1 MEALDVIDFVT
12 LAQECAPTVH
22 PSTLQAVVRTES
34 SFNPYAIGVVG
45 GHLER
50 QPRNLAEAVATAR
63 ALDAQ
68 GINFSMG
75 LGQVNKSNLAKYGLN
90 YETAFDMCRN
100 MQAGGAI
107 LTACYDRAARKMGQG
122 GAALKAA
129 ISCYYSG
136 NFTTGLKRD
145 FGGTSYVQRVAAS
158 ALSVDYVPA
167 IRAVMDVMSTAKQ
180 TRDAV
185 ADSTSTDISR
195 RSAKPVSQTKNP
207 PASRPT
213 QEREQPASDDSGWDA
228 FGDFRR

>member
-1 MEALDVIDFVT
+1 MIDFPM

-45 GHLER
+45 FHLER
-50 QPRNLAEAVATAR
+50 QPRNLAEAVATAK

-75 LGQVNKSNLAKYGLN
+75 LGQVNKANLAKYGLT
-90 YETAFDMCRN
+90 YETAFDMCSN
-100 MQAGGAI
+100 LHAGGAI
-107 LTACYDRAARKMGQG
+107 LTACYDRAAKKMGQG

-136 NFTTGLKRD
+136 NFTTGQKRD
-145 FGGTSYVQRVAAS
+145 FGGTSYVQRVAAN

-167 IRAVMDVMSTAKQ
+167 IRAVMDVVSTAKQ
-180 TRDAV
+180 ARESAGNSPGSDTA
-185 ADSTSTDISR
+185 R
-195 RSAKPVSQTKNP
+195 RTAKPASQTQNP

-228 FGDFRR
+228 FGDFKR